1 MAINVSTFE
10 NNLTTKINNTSGT
23 TAEKEFLLLAKAVEA
38 TNSAITN
45 TSLSRNNNL
54 SDVADLALARTN
66 LGVVGASGGTFT
78 GDVTVTGNL
87 TVSGTQTVINSAT
100 LSVDDLNITVA
111 DGAADAAAANGA
123 GLTVDG
129 ANATIEYASASDTW
143 DLNKPIK
150 GSYKQ
155 LHPHVEAVSSSA
167 TTQTFSLNNPLTHMT
182 MTAAAQYTASDVAAG
197 RTSMMVLD
205 TTATPF
211 TPTWGTDIKWP
222 DASEPSW
229 ADQRYWVI
237 TFTALNG
244 VTVLASASGYTV

>member
-38 TNSAITN
+38 TNSAVTN
-45 TSLSRNNNL
+45 TSLSKSNNL
-54 SDVADLALARTN
+54 SDITDAAAARTN

-78 GDVTVTGNL
+78 GDVTVSGNL

-100 LSVDDLNITVA
+100 LTVDDLNITVA

-129 ANATIEYASASDTW
+129 ANATIQYVSASDSW

-155 LHPHVEAVSSSA
+155 LHPHVEAVSSAA
-167 TTQTFSLNNPLTHMT
+167 TTQTFSMNNPMTHMT
-182 MTAAAQYTASDVAAG
+182 MTAAAQYTAIDLAAG
-197 RTSMMVLD
+197 RTAMMVLD
-205 TTATPF
+205 TTATPHA
-211 TPTWGTDIKWP
+211 PTWGTDIKWP
-222 DASEPSW
+222 EATEPTW
-229 ADQRYWVI
+229 ADYRYWII
-237 TFTALNG
+237 TFTAINST
-244 VTVLASASGYTV
+244 TVLASASGYTV